1 MQYFE
6 RQNDSLIFRL
16 NGETV
21 MVSPWGEDSLRT
33 RAALFNEL
41 SDNSPALLSP
51 AKSEPV
57 IELGERQAVI
67 TNGKI
72 HAVLS
77 LQDWGMNCRFPIIIK
92 RASFCCRKFQTAVPC
107 F

>member
-72 HAVLS
+72 HAVRAPAAGNSKRRCPVFKGTSLS
-77 LQDWGMNCRFPIIIK
+77 
-92 RASFCCRKFQTAVPC
+92 VPAR
-107 F
+107 

>member
-33 RAALFNEL
+33 AGGI
-41 SDNSPALLSP
+41 
-51 AKSEPV
+51 V
-57 IELGERQAVI
+57 
-67 TNGKI
+67 
-72 HAVLS
+72 
-77 LQDWGMNCRFPIIIK
+77 
-92 RASFCCRKFQTAVPC
+92 
-107 F
+107 

>member
-41 SDNSPALLSP
+41 SETVRHFFLRQKVSLLSN
-51 AKSEPV
+51 SGNV
-57 IELGERQAVI
+57 RL
-67 TNGKI
+67 
-72 HAVLS
+72 
-77 LQDWGMNCRFPIIIK
+77 
-92 RASFCCRKFQTAVPC
+92 
-107 F
+107 

>member
-33 RAALFNEL
+33 RAALF
-41 SDNSPALLSP
+41 
-51 AKSEPV
+51 
-57 IELGERQAVI
+57 
-67 TNGKI
+67 
-72 HAVLS
+72 LS
-77 LQDWGMNCRFPIIIK
+77 LIHI
-92 RASFCCRKFQTAVPC
+92 
-107 F
+107 

>member
-51 AKSEPV
+51 VKS
-57 IELGERQAVI
+57 
-67 TNGKI
+67 
-72 HAVLS
+72 
-77 LQDWGMNCRFPIIIK
+77 
-92 RASFCCRKFQTAVPC
+92 
-107 F
+107 